1 MAGTFYWGWVG
12 DHHGITKTMLLISV
26 TDAIAKLLLFA
37 VSGKIGF
44 AFYFLLIG
52 LFDKGMITVVGPGL
66 VELFGIQ
73 GGTEHSR
80 LYQLCKSLPEIR
92 GLLLNSLGFWQF
104 SILLPSSHVQF
115 YGKSTLSTD
124 ILCILHI
131 LFVTYIHV
139 LSLAND

>member
-73 GGTEHSR
+73 GGTE
-80 LYQLCKSLPEIR
+80 
-92 GLLLNSLGFWQF
+92 
-104 SILLPSSHVQF
+104 LLPFKASSVLITFAIIPIMQIATRDTWTPF
-115 YGKSTLSTD
+115 EFLR
-124 ILCILHI
+124 ILAVFNIITIVPCTILWKINPKH
-131 LFVTYIHV
+131 
-139 LSLAND
+139 